1 MDREEQKSE
10 VTGSNPNM
18 SGERATNTQ
27 VSRKQAARSRSFR
40 KLSIPYPA
48 RRLDTTSP
56 GPRNTERAPRKT
68 SHHSFTWDVRI
79 TRLPL
84 TGRSRVET
92 TSETVEADRDCP
104 RQQCGTKS
112 THCADNAEGHGRINS
127 NRSTQAEAG
136 SDTTTASFLSE
147 RVVQEVALDLT
158 GGAAGGVGRK
168 CLRGALQPKCRGA
181 AGCGARAA
189 GLRTMMSC
197 RLRPWISHKTQPR

>member
-1 MDREEQKSE
+1 MDREEQRSE

-27 VSRKQAARSRSFR
+27 VSRKQAARGRSFR

-48 RRLDTTSP
+48 RKLDTTSP

-68 SHHSFTWDVRI
+68 PHHSFTWDVRI

-84 TGRSRVET
+84 TERSPARDNERDVRSRQGLST
-92 TSETVEADRDCP
+92 TTVRPEVNPLR
-104 RQQCGTKS
+104 RQRR
-112 THCADNAEGHGRINS
+112 GHGRINS

-136 SDTTTASFLSE
+136 NETTTAFFSSG

-158 GGAAGGVGRK
+158 GGAAGA
-168 CLRGALQPKCRGA
+168 LALSAGAEPC
-181 AGCGARAA
+181 C
-189 GLRTMMSC
+189 
-197 RLRPWISHKTQPR
+197 